1 MPAPK
6 VLIVEDEALVSML
19 LEAMLEDA
27 GCDVVGPAPRV
38 SAGVALVTSGEAMDA
53 AILDVNVAGEQV
65 FPVAE
70 ALAAR
75 GVPFAFAS
83 GYGEGGVPEMWRD
96 RPVLQKPFGEPELRG
111 LLQKFGLAD
120 AGSLA

>member
-1 MPAPK
+1 MTAAPK

-27 GCDVVGPAPRV
+27 GCEVVGPAPRV
-38 SAGVALVTSGEAMDA
+38 GAGVSLVQSGEAMDA
-53 AILDVNVAGEQV
+53 AILDVNVAGEAV

-83 GYGEGGVPEMWRD
+83 GYGEGGVPDAWRD
-96 RPVLQKPFGEPELRG
+96 RPVLQKPFGEPEIRAVLERLG
-111 LLQKFGLAD
+111 VTN
-120 AGSLA
+120 GSV

>member
-1 MPAPK
+1 MSAPK

-38 SAGVALVTSGEAMDA
+38 STGIALVNGGEPMDA
-53 AILDVNVAGEQV
+53 AILDVNVAGEVV

-83 GYGEGGVPEMWRD
+83 GYGEGGVPDAWRD
-96 RPVLQKPFGEPELRG
+96 RPILQKPFGEPEVRS
-111 LLQKFGLAD
+111 LLAKFGFDGAT
-120 AGSLA
+120 A